1 MPECDCCHKPVSVA
15 TQKLV
20 CDDCLPA
27 MTVGSDD
34 ITSALSYMKILIA
47 RIEKALGDKRVL

>member
-1 MPECDCCHKPVSVA
+1 MPDCDCCHKHVIVA

-27 MTVGSDD
+27 MTVGADD
-34 ITSALSYMKILIA
+34 VASALSYMKILIA
-47 RIEKALGDKRVL
+47 RIEKTLGDAHGL